1 MAKEDP
7 GKETPSLERPSLG
20 FGRKR
25 RSKDTTP
32 GERDDTTPAAA
43 SDQDATPTTIF
54 EADEPAPPAPV
65 PAPEPPP
72 PLFADEVEP
81 VASAAAPEPQE
92 AAVEPEPAPEP
103 PREPRRPLVT
113 GLAAAALTGAVVGLV
128 IVALTAASFRLCEVV
143 KGTSS
148 CGGPGVLLLIAIM
161 AATVFLG
168 AAMLRLFHV
177 VDPGSTSFLAVGL
190 TCVLSLLFLIDVIF
204 DWWMIIAIPVISIG
218 TFALSHWVTTRLIEP
233 ADH

>member
-1 MAKEDP
+1 MATEDP

-25 RSKDTTP
+25 RSKDAAPGEREDTTP
-32 GERDDTTPAAA
+32 G
-43 SDQDATPTTIF
+43 
-54 EADEPAPPAPV
+54 PAPV
-65 PAPEPPP
+65 PPP

-81 VASAAAPEPQE
+81 VAPAAAPEPQE
-92 AAVEPEPAPEP
+92 AAVEPEPAPEQ
-103 PREPRRPLVT
+103 PREPRTPLVT